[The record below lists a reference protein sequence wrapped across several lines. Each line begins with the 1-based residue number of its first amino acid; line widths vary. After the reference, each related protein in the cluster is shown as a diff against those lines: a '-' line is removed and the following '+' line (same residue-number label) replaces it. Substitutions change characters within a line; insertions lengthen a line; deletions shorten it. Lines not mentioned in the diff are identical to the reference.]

1 MKPRVV
7 VLGEK
12 PQGVSW
18 LKMLIESELFD
29 IIGGVPRKGFKNA
42 WWGSDEFELL
52 LMHHKIPVLKRED
65 LRAVDYDIL
74 WSLMYGYVIESDLI
88 KKAHWFGLNLH
99 ESPLPRYRGC
109 NGFSHSILE
118 NDSSYGT
125 TFQILG
131 EELDSGGIIDQE
143 IFPILKDETSKE
155 LYERTKA
162 LSNLVFKRNL
172 KRVVERSFSVHP
184 IDVQGEKIRIRSS
197 LKDMKNLAHCSGLRT
212 VVRAM
217 DFLPFEPAYFMEGG
231 EKIYCFINDS
241 YGRLHHASDEDRS
254 IINMT
259 AEEYRQ
265 IYPLFIPEYSWVK

>member
-1 MKPRVV
+1 MKPKVV

-29 IIGGVPRKGFKNA
+29 IIGGVPRKGYKNA
-42 WWGSDEFELL
+42 WWGSDEFELIL
-52 LMHHKIPVLKRED
+52 QCHKIPVLKRED
-65 LRAVDYDIL
+65 LKTIDYDIL

-88 KKAHWFGLNLH
+88 KKAKWFGLNLH

-118 NDSSYGT
+118 NDSLYGT

-162 LSNLVFKRNL
+162 ISNLVFKRNL
-172 KRVVERSFSVHP
+172 KRIADRNFSIHP
-184 IDVQGEKIRIRSS
+184 IDIREEKIRVRSS
-197 LKDMKNLAHCSGLRT
+197 LNDLKNLAYCSNLKT

-217 DFLPFEPAYFMEGG
+217 DFIPFEPAYFMEGG

-241 YGRLHHASDEDRS
+241 YGRIHHTSDETRS
-254 IINMT
+254 IINMS
-259 AEEYRQ
+259 AQEYRQ